1 MDAKEAT
8 RLLQE
13 RIKLLHEYNDVK
25 ETTIVLMTHASIIKR
40 HAPCFIAYAIV
51 KSDSMLTRLPR
62 QLLKYT
68 RTLISIV
75 MTSSSL

>member
-25 ETTIVLMTHASIIKR
+25 ETTIVLMTHASMIR
-40 HAPCFIAYAIV
+40 DMHHV
-51 KSDSMLTRLPR
+51 SLLT
-62 QLLKYT
+62 Q
-68 RTLISIV
+68 
-75 MTSSSL
+75 